1 MIRHRDSSENE
12 IQLKFSPGGPR
23 EQQVGEMQTLL
34 PPPQSGQRAARHPQ
48 PAGGTQQMM
57 VLTPRG
63 LDDAPSVIE
72 AVRAQRVVVVNSAWL
87 EDAPGQRLIDFI
99 CGGLTA
105 IGGQVHRIDEEI
117 FLFAPASSRISL
129 DAAAPDS
136 PLMDRACEAC

>member
-1 MIRHRDSSENE
+1 
-12 IQLKFSPGGPR
+12 
-23 EQQVGEMQTLL
+23 
-34 PPPQSGQRAARHPQ
+34 
-48 PAGGTQQMM
+48 MM

-129 DAAAPDS
+129 DADAPDS